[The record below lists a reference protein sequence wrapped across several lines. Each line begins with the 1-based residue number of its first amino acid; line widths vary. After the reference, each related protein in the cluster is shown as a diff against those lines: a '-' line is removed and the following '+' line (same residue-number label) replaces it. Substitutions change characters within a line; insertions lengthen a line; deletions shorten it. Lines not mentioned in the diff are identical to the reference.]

1 MKKWTLSAMAA
12 VMLTSAIPTYVADE
26 TPTTAMAAAKF
37 KTVKLKDRYKRYDL
51 TSATP
56 LYKTAS
62 SSSKKI
68 STLKKGTSYQILG
81 TQGNYTKIN
90 INGVHGFISASK
102 VKEADAK
109 TKHYFVMA
117 KANKNL
123 ALQEIYG
130 DDWMIEEK
138 TKFIQVKRGDSV
150 RVKAIVTYKGVQYAR
165 LKFKE
170 STLSFYVPLS
180 DLTITSPTLPKK
192 VAINK
197 NVTLDSEVDTY
208 LNDPRRRALKTLGK
222 VYKNVP
228 TSEKSAAYSFHTS
241 SLKEVLVLSSAKS
254 SKIGSVVKV
263 AFSTSKGMKTGY
275 VLKSKLVN
283 YGDTSISTISARDDL
298 NVPYSGTNIFGKH
311 SIDGIIQGT
320 KESYDAAA
328 DALQNTFYVP
338 VLITKDNVLVSGI
351 APYFFM
357 RFDSDKTSVAD
368 VRWSTFNKSTKYYQA
383 LNNKAPITP
392 ISIEDIFKKFK
403 KTKNYIVD
411 MQDYYKYTTASNDDI
426 HKKVAKLITKYNLEN
441 NVFVYIAD
449 GQQKAVDSAAE
460 IKNIN
465 DNIHV
470 VKYLNYWDQVEF
482 NINKVADENIDG
494 FAFNIENI
502 TTDIYTQLAN
512 RNLQLHI
519 HRETH
524 KDSFESLEG
533 EMKFEY
539 IAGGTASGL
548 ITMLAN
554 SDGYSVQ

>member
-1 MKKWTLSAMAA
+1 MKKWTISAMAA
-12 VMLTSAIPTYVADE
+12 VMLTSTIPTYVADE

-37 KTVKLKDRYKRYDL
+37 KSVKLNDRYKRYDL

-90 INGVHGFISASK
+90 INGVHGFIASSK
-102 VKEADAK
+102 VKEANVK

-123 ALQEIYG
+123 ELQVIYG
-130 DDWMIEEK
+130 DDWMIEDK
-138 TKFIQVKRGDSV
+138 NKFIQVKRGDSV

-170 STLSFYVPLS
+170 SVSSFYVPLS

-197 NVTLDSEVDTY
+197 NITLNSEVDTY
-208 LNDPRRRALKTLGK
+208 LNDPRRRALKALGK

-228 TSEKSAAYSFHTS
+228 TSEKSASYSFHTS

-263 AFSTSKGMKTGY
+263 AFSTSEGMKTGY

-283 YGDTSISTISARDDL
+283 YGDTTISTISARDDL
-298 NVPYSGTNIFGKH
+298 KVPYSGTNIFGK
-311 SIDGIIQGT
+311 STIDGIVQGT

-426 HKKVAKLITKYNLEN
+426 HKKIAQLITKYNLEN

-465 DNIHV
+465 ENIHV

-482 NINKVADENIDG
+482 NINKIADENIDG

-502 TTDIYTQLAN
+502 TPDIYTQLAN
-512 RNLQLHI
+512 KNLQVHI

-539 IAGGTASGL
+539 ITGGTASGL